1 MEAERKR
8 GEEEEDQAWAAEA
21 KRKAA
26 QEAKRRRQEEA
37 QEQAREQAMQWAL
50 QKEEEEAGNQQTQ
63 TDACP
68 GDSQRRQ
75 APRPAALCDA

>member
-1 MEAERKR
+1 LEAERKR

-50 QKEEEEAGNQQTQ
+50 KRESLLTLLLTLQYFL
-63 TDACP
+63 
-68 GDSQRRQ
+68 R
-75 APRPAALCDA
+75 LCSGYTYTP